1 MGIENNGYLDPTQT
15 IINYVIRE
23 KGGTFEDLQVHDPNQ
38 MLANWRKVRRNA
50 QGTSLA
56 CAIAGGLGGF
66 VGVFTMAIP
75 LGVAG
80 ISIAI
85 LGGYLFKHHGDG
97 AKATQ
102 TESDILDR
110 CRTVLTL
117 FLELQRRGADP
128 NVLAGLYDRL
138 IKAAIAN
145 RLDVGE
151 PAALKAFF
159 EREIEQS
166 NVVAVLLGKERSMGI
181 ASTPQPPQ
189 LANTPDTQP
198 IGVNTRL
205 GAVASTAVEVEP
217 DPVDDWCDRSPVDAA
232 PAALVDDPGDNWA
245 DSSPVATAAAHP
257 VKYLIGDRLRTSLI
271 VSVSGGGKDMLLSNA
286 LREFLS
292 THPGFKVVVMD
303 CKDDP
308 KETGYYAGLPNVR
321 FHRLRLDGAGDGE
334 VIEWADR
341 CLDEFRRL
349 PEKALLIC
357 NEGRSLRSI
366 SPRYVKAINSFA
378 SSADSFQKYVWE
390 AGDSAHLEDLGISG
404 AARSRLRLIVIGLK
418 GEQQQ
423 IRAVL
428 KAQCVDDAAR
438 NMRDIEEQL
447 MRSPVGRAWCDGMR
461 WFPMPELENYSGYNR
476 DTRSHIA
483 PTTPK
488 KKTEAETRAALE
500 KSFHGP
506 EIFPDEDGNV
516 PNSGNISGNSGNAE
530 NQWER
535 EFPDFEDG
543 GKHFPETEFPLV
555 KAVYL
560 AVKAEM
566 ENGKSRTEIV
576 QILLECKGR
585 KYKAGCAW
593 FDALLQKFEPQ

>member
-23 KGGTFEDLQVHDPNQ
+23 KGGTFEDLQLHDPNQ

-102 TESDILDR
+102 VESDILDR

-159 EREIEQS
+159 EREVEQS

-205 GAVASTAVEVEP
+205 GAVASTAVEVE
-217 DPVDDWCDRSPVDAA
+217 DGPVDWCDRSPVDAA

-245 DSSPVATAAAHP
+245 DSSPVATTAAHP

-271 VSVSGGGKDMLLSNA
+271 VSVSGGGKDILLSNA
-286 LREFLS
+286 LRQFLA

-308 KETGYYAGLPNVR
+308 KETGYYANLPNVR
-321 FHRLRLDGAGDGE
+321 FHRLNVAVSSDGD
-334 VIEWADR
+334 VVEWADR
-341 CLDEFRRL
+341 CIEEFLRL

-357 NEGRSLRSI
+357 NEGTLIREKSK
-366 SPRYVKAINSFA
+366 RYVGAIA
-378 SSADSFQKYVWE
+378 GLVSSGDSREKYCWE
-390 AGDSAHLEDLGISG
+390 AGQSAHLLDLCING
-404 AARSRLRLIVIGLK
+404 AARSRLRLLIVGLK
-418 GEQQQ
+418 GEEQQ
-423 IRAVL
+423 ISAVL
-428 KAQCVDDAAR
+428 RAQCVDETAR
-438 NMRDIEEQL
+438 SMSDIKRQL

-483 PTTPK
+483 PTTSK
-488 KKTEAETRAALE
+488 KKTAAETREALE
-500 KSFHGP
+500 KSFRSP
-506 EIFPDEDGNV
+506 EMFPDEDGNF
-516 PNSGNISGNSGNAE
+516 PNSGNISGGSGNAE
-530 NQWER
+530 TQWER
-535 EFPDFEDG
+535 EFPDSEDS
-543 GKHFPETEFPLV
+543 GKHFPETEFLLV

-576 QILLECKGR
+576 QVLLECKGR
-585 KYKAGCAW
+585 RYKQGCAW